1 MKFLNLVINEC
12 IKIFKK
18 KSTLIFLMIS
28 ILSLFA
34 SYAIVQ
40 MQIESKIESDF
51 SKSSHVYT
59 QEKINKYKKEYES
72 ASEDK
77 KKQLLIQI
85 EVNEL
90 AIENDIYLDN
100 NFNNFRRDLI
110 YELENEM
117 KILNV
122 IDKNSMK
129 NEYIKQKVKVDRI
142 KKIIENN
149 DFEEY
154 IKYNKDNL
162 KYNYDNKLITL
173 EEYNLQ
179 IKKQNEALKYEFGK
193 LSGYSLIWKQS
204 LLNRNSEIDSL
215 IIDRVDVTKKEYFSD
230 KKIEELEN
238 EKKFNL
244 YRLENNMPMLNEVVS
259 SDIPVNLYY
268 MENTNSYY
276 RSNYFDIS
284 ITVSMFIIAI
294 LFIILASGSISEEIS
309 KGTIK
314 FLIVTPFKRYKIL
327 LSKLIAFIITLLII
341 TVILSQVNYL
351 LGNILFNGATNEYV
365 YIENS
370 VVKVMSTNVYETLQF
385 LLKAPEV
392 IIYIL
397 AAMTISVLSR
407 NTIISNTITLVIYIA
422 SNFLSYIISSSSSS
436 MFDIILK
443 LDFMKYLPITNFNL
457 IDKILPTYEKV
468 TNFIHINT
476 SLNFSL
482 IVISITAV
490 ALSMVM
496 FESFNKKDI

>member
-142 KKIIENN
+142 KK
-149 DFEEY
+149 
-154 IKYNKDNL
+154 
-162 KYNYDNKLITL
+162 
-173 EEYNLQ
+173 
-179 IKKQNEALKYEFGK
+179 
-193 LSGYSLIWKQS
+193 
-204 LLNRNSEIDSL
+204 
-215 IIDRVDVTKKEYFSD
+215 
-230 KKIEELEN
+230 
-238 EKKFNL
+238 
-244 YRLENNMPMLNEVVS
+244 
-259 SDIPVNLYY
+259 
-268 MENTNSYY
+268 
-276 RSNYFDIS
+276 
-284 ITVSMFIIAI
+284 
-294 LFIILASGSISEEIS
+294 
-309 KGTIK
+309 
-314 FLIVTPFKRYKIL
+314 
-327 LSKLIAFIITLLII
+327 
-341 TVILSQVNYL
+341 
-351 LGNILFNGATNEYV
+351 
-365 YIENS
+365 
-370 VVKVMSTNVYETLQF
+370 
-385 LLKAPEV
+385 
-392 IIYIL
+392 
-397 AAMTISVLSR
+397 
-407 NTIISNTITLVIYIA
+407 
-422 SNFLSYIISSSSSS
+422 
-436 MFDIILK
+436 
-443 LDFMKYLPITNFNL
+443 
-457 IDKILPTYEKV
+457 
-468 TNFIHINT
+468 
-476 SLNFSL
+476 
-482 IVISITAV
+482 
-490 ALSMVM
+490 
-496 FESFNKKDI
+496 